1 MKTTEATPGSVSQW
15 SWACSHTTAAASNG
29 PVLISYTV
37 FTHFSH
43 AQSPAEGSPCLCS
56 ALQGFSPGN
65 GRKGW
70 GEIKT
75 ESSISVSSQKDRV
88 FHKRHRVGYAER
100 WQKKQRTKGRGGPV
114 CRKTMR
120 SPVLLHPGLSAEEKA
135 KQNKGRDSMLE

>member
-1 MKTTEATPGSVSQW
+1 MQPHNHGSLKW
-15 SWACSHTTAAASNG
+15 TRAHLT
-29 PVLISYTV
+29 YTV

-65 GRKGW
+65 GW

-100 WQKKQRTKGRGGPV
+100 WQK
-114 CRKTMR
+114 
-120 SPVLLHPGLSAEEKA
+120 
-135 KQNKGRDSMLE
+135 